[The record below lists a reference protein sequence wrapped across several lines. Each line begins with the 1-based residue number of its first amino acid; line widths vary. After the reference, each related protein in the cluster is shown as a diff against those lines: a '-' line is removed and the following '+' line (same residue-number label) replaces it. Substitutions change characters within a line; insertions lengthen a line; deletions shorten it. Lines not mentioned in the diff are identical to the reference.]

1 MINETSELNLGLLR
15 ILQQAAWLRGGLIVF
30 SIVLYQIIFADFDTL
45 PLLIAFTIER
55 IAFITLVSW
64 NTLRRKLERGF
75 IPVALIW
82 LLVAPMVEIIIS
94 ILSRDELLRTLG
106 VQTDLLGLSSPL
118 IWLVVPTVIATWQY
132 DWRGLRFALIALVAE
147 HSVLGAVLWHDAAF
161 GFSFVLN
168 ASGRILMLGLIGY
181 VVVLLVRAQK
191 REHAALEQANRQ
203 LAQRAAT
210 AEQLA
215 ESRERNRMARELHD
229 ILAHSITALSLQ
241 VQAASMSMEED
252 PAEAKAL
259 LRDAQTTARTSANEV
274 RRAIQALRA
283 TPLQDLGLAQALR
296 ELCRAQSER
305 TSAQFDGVIADVPAL
320 DPLTEQAV
328 YRIAHE
334 TLANIEHHA
343 AATRV
348 QVGLQVNPDRK
359 LELTIQDNGIGFDRR
374 AIPQGHYGLVGMTE
388 RAREV
393 GGELVV
399 HSEMGK
405 GTQVRLGIP
414 L

>member
-1 MINETSELNLGLLR
+1 MTNELSKLNLELLR
-15 ILQQAAWLRGGLIVF
+15 ILQQAAWLRGGLIVV
-30 SIVLYQIIFADFDTL
+30 SIALYLVAFADPSAL
-45 PLLIAFTIER
+45 PLLLGFAIER
-55 IAFITLVSW
+55 GLFITLVSW
-64 NTLRRKLERGF
+64 NALRQKWGRWFMPVTL
-75 IPVALIW
+75 VW
-82 LLVAPMVEIIIS
+82 LLLAPMLDIIAS
-94 ILSRDELLRTLG
+94 ILSRDELLRM
-106 VQTDLLGLSSPL
+106 LGLQADILGISSPL

-132 DWRGLRFALIALVAE
+132 DWRGLRFALIALVVE
-147 HSVLGAVLWHDAAF
+147 HVVLGAVLWHDAIF
-161 GFSFVLN
+161 GFSFVINSL
-168 ASGRILMLGLIGY
+168 GRIVMLGLIGY
-181 VVVLLVRAQK
+181 VVMLLVRAQK

-241 VQAASMSMEED
+241 VQAASMSMEQD
-252 PAEAKAL
+252 PAEAKTL
-259 LRDAQTTARTSANEV
+259 LRQAQTTARTSANEV

-305 TSAQFDGVIADVPAL
+305 TSAKFDGVIADVPAL

-348 QVGLQVNPDRK
+348 QVGLQVNTGRK

-374 AIPQGHYGLVGMTE
+374 VIPQGHYGLVGMTE